1 MGPGQK
7 PINVPGRMA
16 GVAAIRSSCNCIV
29 WANYCFILSDVAARL
44 PRRIEPS
51 AAKDGLAQAPGI
63 GMFGVSDPRLRA
75 PLDIVPGDRS
85 LSPAIAQ
92 AAQSVS
98 EPPHIVLGQS
108 TA

>member
-1 MGPGQK
+1 
-7 PINVPGRMA
+7 
-16 GVAAIRSSCNCIV
+16 
-29 WANYCFILSDVAARL
+29 
-44 PRRIEPS
+44 
-51 AAKDGLAQAPGI
+51 
-63 GMFGVSDPRLRA
+63 MFGMSDPRLHA